1 MFYDF
6 SLVCWLSNDRF
17 SYSKTFPAKSSGTPL
32 TLMDAGSWQTES
44 HSITVFNTWHSTAA
58 LREEW
63 VHYKDSPAHT
73 ASSCYLPCTW
83 LMHRIKP
90 SAAYQV
96 YFKFS
101 SSLSYSI
108 KFLYWGL
115 TLLNYV
121 KKQLYVLYSSEGHST
136 RMRWSDKTS
145 DTEGWLQIHS
155 VQSHRTVYHCCKST
169 VKSIVPL
176 LPTSTYF
183 MCNKI
188 L

>member
-1 MFYDF
+1 MLGRGKL
-6 SLVCWLSNDRF
+6 SLTAELFLIHDTPQQLSER
-17 SYSKTFPAKSSGTPL
+17 S
-32 TLMDAGSWQTES
+32 E
-44 HSITVFNTWHSTAA
+44 SITRTAQ
-58 LREEW
+58 
-63 VHYKDSPAHT
+63 HTT

-101 SSLSYSI
+101 SSLPYSI